1 MNSYVQQFTMP
12 TQKVSFRQKNKQWKE
27 SCVDAVIGRSY
38 NNMFL
43 NGMTRTERMRANYDL
58 YNGIY
63 DLEDLKYVTNPFN
76 LAESFPAQPQEM
88 NIIRPKIDLLL
99 GEESKRPFNM
109 RVIHSNQGVVS
120 QLQTMKRDMLLNYV
134 GASLMQGLNLDQEAM
149 NDPGILN
156 PPQIEQYIATEYKDI
171 AEIAAH
177 HTLNYLY
184 QKNGLDHE
192 FFKNF
197 KDALIAGEEIGYVG
211 IQNGE
216 PVYERVNPI
225 FMSHDMAPDLEFIED
240 GDWAVRSMWMTPQ
253 QMYDTYFD
261 KLDPSDLN
269 ELIEIS
275 SMSSNGT
282 LTYSNSPGQVN
293 TNYISYKSIQPFSWL
308 GDYNTW
314 SNGLIRVWHA
324 TWRSFKKIGFLEYVD
339 EDGEPQIVT
348 VDESYKAGPGE
359 TIKWDWVVEIWEGY
373 KAGQSKYFGIQPIEY
388 QSVSMDDPHSKKL
401 PYCGAIYSNAN
412 SRSRSLVDIMK
423 SLQYFYIVLW
433 YRLELMLSRD
443 NGKAFMMDINQIPT
457 HSNMDPATWMHYLK
471 AFGVIFV
478 DPYDQIEEHDKPAT
492 FNQMNSI
499 DMTMANVIGGYI
511 ELMAKIEEM
520 AGELSGVSRQRQGAV
535 STNELVGNVE
545 RAVIQS
551 SHITEWIF
559 WTHNKFKKNV
569 LTLLLNTAK
578 YAFAKYKK
586 KHLHYMLDDTVRT
599 FLEIPEEFEYSDFD
613 VFLSDSTKE
622 AQNIEAIKTLLQP
635 AMQNGAS
642 LLDACEIVTADNVTI
657 LKKKIAEVEAKR
669 DKMLKEQQQMEQQM
683 QQQQLQAQAQIE
695 QQKMA
700 NQLKIEQMKMRSS
713 IETATIQANSRRADA
728 NGDGINDII
737 DARRNEIEKYKAD
750 LAAKAKYAEIAM
762 KQRDADNKA
771 RMQEIDIAAKAEQ
784 AMVDQQL
791 GVMNLQAKRAETQGK
806 LYETQAN
813 IKLKNA
819 DMEMKAADIEAKEQD
834 VKTKL
839 IDVDIKQVELAIKEA
854 ELRMAGEEAN
864 IKRMQ
869 VDNDF
874 YQSDIKAK
882 EAQDKAYAERAK
894 LMIEDER
901 NQIEYD
907 RMDLDERLKQKELNM
922 KQKEI
927 DGKVEIEKVKVQ
939 QAKVGIQQTEMDIKK
954 SKADIH
960 KAQVT
965 TDLAIKKAKEMPKKP
980 STSSAKK

>member
-12 TQKVSFRQKNKQWKE
+12 TQKVSTRQKNKQWKE
-27 SCVDAVIGRSY
+27 ACVDAVIGRSY

-43 NGMTRTERMRANYDL
+43 NGMSRTERMRANYDL

-76 LAESFPAQPQEM
+76 LAESFPANPQEM

-99 GEESKRPFNM
+99 GEESKRPFNI

-120 QLQTMKRDMLLNYV
+120 QLQSVKRDMLLNYV
-134 GASLMQGLNLDQEAM
+134 GAALMQGLNMDPEAM
-149 NDPGILN
+149 NDPGIMA
-156 PPQIEQYIATEYKDI
+156 PPQIEQYVATEYKDI
-171 AEIAAH
+171 AEVAAH
-177 HTLNYLY
+177 HTLNYLF

-197 KDALIAGEEIGYVG
+197 KDALIAGEEIGYIG
-211 IQNGE
+211 IQNGD
-216 PVYERVNPI
+216 PIYERVNPI

-261 KLDPSDLN
+261 KLDPSDLE
-269 ELIEIS
+269 ELIQIS

-293 TNYISYKSIQPFSWL
+293 TNYISYKTISPFSWL

-314 SNGLIRVWHA
+314 TNGLIRVWHA
-324 TWRSFKKIGFLEYVD
+324 TWRSFKKVGFLEYID
-339 EDGEPQIVT
+339 EDGEPQVT
-348 VDESYKAGPGE
+348 MVDENYKPSGSE
-359 TIKWDWVVEIWEGY
+359 TVKWDWVVEIWEGY
-373 KAGQSKYFGIQPIEY
+373 KAGQSKYFGIQPLEY
-388 QSVSMDDPHSKKL
+388 QSVSMDNPHAKKL

-423 SLQYFYIVLW
+423 SLQYFYIMLW

-443 NGKAFMMDINQIPT
+443 NGKAFLMDINQIPT

-478 DPYDQIEEHDKPAT
+478 DPYDQLEEHDKPASFNT
-492 FNQMNSI
+492 FQSI
-499 DMTMANVIGGYI
+499 DMTMANVISGYI
-511 ELMAKIEEM
+511 ELMQKIEEM
-520 AGELSGVSRQRQGAV
+520 AGELSGVSRQRQGSV

-578 YAFAKYKK
+578 YAFSKYDKK
-586 KHLHYMLDDTVRT
+586 YLHYMLDDTIRT
-599 FLEIPEEFEYSDFD
+599 FLTIPDEFEYSDFD
-613 VFLSDSTKE
+613 VFLADSTKE

-669 DKMLKEQQQMEQQM
+669 EQMIKEQQQAEQQM
-683 QQQQLQAQAQIE
+683 QQQQLEAQMQIE
-695 QQKMA
+695 QQKQA
-700 NQLKIEQMKMRSS
+700 NQIKVEQIKMRTQ
-713 IETATIQANSRRADA
+713 IETATIQANSRRSDS

-762 KQRDADNKA
+762 KQRESDLKA
-771 RMQEIDIAAKAEQ
+771 QMQEMDIAAKVAQ
-784 AMVDQQL
+784 ADIDANMAS
-791 GVMNLQAKRAETQGK
+791 MNLQSKRIEMQAKAHEA
-806 LYETQAN
+806 QAN
-813 IKLKNA
+813 IQLKNA

-834 VKTKL
+834 VKSKF
-839 IDVDIKQVELAIKEA
+839 IDADIKQIELAIKEA
-854 ELRMAGEEAN
+854 ELKIANQEAAL
-864 IKRMQ
+864 KRAQ
-869 VDNDF
+869 IENDF

-882 EAQDKAYAERAK
+882 EAEDKAYSERAK
-894 LMIEDER
+894 LAIESEKVD
-901 NQIEYD
+901 IEYD
-907 RMDLDERLKQKELNM
+907 RMDLDERLKNKELKM

-927 DGKVEIEKVKVQ
+927 DGKVEVEKVKVQ
-939 QAKVGIQQTEMDIKK
+939 QAKVGIQQTEADIKK

-960 KAQVT
+960 KAKAT
-965 TDLAIKKAKEMPKKP
+965 TELAIKKAKEMPKKP
-980 STSSAKK
+980 STNSAK